1 MTQQKIESNI
11 VNRTLL
17 ILPVII
23 LFSLA
28 VYSGILIYADFS
40 ASNALSNID
49 TRLKKQVLPDEAD
62 LQESIANL
70 QKALLL
76 DSSNPDYLDKEAM
89 LHRYMALSFQPESEQ
104 ANSANR
110 QALDLYRHLLTLRPS
125 WASYWGSIISIKY
138 DLWEFDDEM
147 IAALHNAARLAPW
160 DKTNQHIVI
169 RTGFHGWPFIDN
181 ETKEVVNSTLERAML
196 LQTEPTM
203 RLALEQGFIDRLA
216 PYVEGN
222 EELKEMYER
231 YVASS
236 KKKL

>member
-1 MTQQKIESNI
+1 MPMTQQKIESNI

-49 TRLKKQVLPDEAD
+49 ARLKKQVLPDEAD

-89 LHRYMALSFQPESEQ
+89 LHRYMAL
-104 ANSANR
+104 
-110 QALDLYRHLLTLRPS
+110 
-125 WASYWGSIISIKY
+125 
-138 DLWEFDDEM
+138 
-147 IAALHNAARLAPW
+147 
-160 DKTNQHIVI
+160 
-169 RTGFHGWPFIDN
+169 
-181 ETKEVVNSTLERAML
+181 
-196 LQTEPTM
+196 
-203 RLALEQGFIDRLA
+203 
-216 PYVEGN
+216 
-222 EELKEMYER
+222 
-231 YVASS
+231 
-236 KKKL
+236 